1 MNYGDESPKNI
12 YEWLEMLRLR
22 PLMFLGTAENPIT
35 KLESMIHAYYMALE
49 SHWIHEDVPSLDI
62 HFIQWLSTQR
72 KWGWPKGI
80 ANVIAENTP
89 DGVSQLDFFFEFVDE
104 YRKLKPTELLIV
116 DLNASHEPTGRR
128 VRIGGEQ
135 KNIRRPDRLGIVQY
149 KPKWLHHLRFYYG
162 ERIQDDSFLWKQKG
176 KISLSTTIE
185 DAKKWAL
192 DEFNIHDDEWQ
203 QPT

>member
-1 MNYGDESPKNI
+1 
-12 YEWLEMLRLR
+12 
-22 PLMFLGTAENPIT
+22 
-35 KLESMIHAYYMALE
+35 
-49 SHWIHEDVPSLDI
+49 
-62 HFIQWLSTQR
+62 
-72 KWGWPKGI
+72 
-80 ANVIAENTP
+80 
-89 DGVSQLDFFFEFVDE
+89 
-104 YRKLKPTELLIV
+104 
-116 DLNASHEPTGRR
+116 

-135 KNIRRPDRLGIVQY
+135 KIIRRPDRLGIVQY